1 MSNVFGSKEEQ
12 ASSSTSKAV
21 YPSGLNA
28 IDLSTPEPR
37 KKATKRQGTKR
48 EGDEPE
54 GIPRRTR
61 EKSQPSAEPK
71 PKGEP
76 KKQK

>member
-1 MSNVFGSKEEQ
+1 MFLEVKKNKRHRQ
-12 ASSSTSKAV
+12 HQKL

-28 IDLSTPEPR
+28 VDLSTPEPR